1 MSDDK
6 VKKKQ
11 PTPPVK
17 EDTVQKEKE
26 QKIENQNV
34 GFNQDEEM
42 PGIGYEI
49 FGIPP
54 IPNT

>member
-54 IPNT
+54 IPNA